1 MVYGSLATEVAT
13 LALAIGL
20 VLALTCYLLT
30 NLSPGGMITPGWIAL
45 TVVEDTRKM
54 FVIIAVTA
62 LTYGGTHLLQRVVI
76 LYGKRLFAA
85 VTMISVLLSTAL
97 FLVIHNDYPL
107 LFVHETLGFII
118 PGLVAYQLHP
128 CRFVRRAGA
137 VRPELGEHF
146 RLAEL
151 VGDLAPE
158 EVVGVISA
166 VEGGG
171 DGFVESR
178 RVDSPAA
185 ILLAKLR
192 ILGQQTES
200 DEQALEQTGADR
212 DGRASCFHDRNLI
225 AGVDHLRDVDFFQI
239 VR

>member
-1 MVYGSLATEVAT
+1 VALMVYGSLATEVAT

-54 FVIIAVTA
+54 IVIIAVTA

-118 PGLVAYQLHP
+118 PGLVAYQL
-128 CRFVRRAGA
+128 VRQPTWPTLLCTSIVSLASSGVLAAG
-137 VRPELGEHF
+137 
-146 RLAEL
+146 
-151 VGDLAPE
+151 
-158 EVVGVISA
+158 
-166 VEGGG
+166 
-171 DGFVESR
+171 
-178 RVDSPAA
+178 
-185 ILLAKLR
+185 ILLGLVS
-192 ILGQQTES
+192 T
-200 DEQALEQTGADR
+200 T
-212 DGRASCFHDRNLI
+212 
-225 AGVDHLRDVDFFQI
+225 
-239 VR
+239 